1 MGSTFNVGDRVRVKL
16 KVPGGTNRTPL
27 LHPGQEGG
35 RGPLPRPCRQSQGPR
50 LRWERASR
58 NYPSTAYPS
67 TWPTSTTRTPDFVR
81 DRVLVDVW
89 EDWLEPAVEER
100 ADSKPISREEHELTY
115 YERRAAALQS
125 LLVQKGIM
133 NVDESRRL
141 VAELDF
147 HRSGAS
153 HPMVSPIRLVA
164 MPSSPREEAMAKVDH
179 DALHPGAGS
188 PPGDLLR
195 EAHHRPEQSPD
206 GQGDSLPLKSS
217 WTCSRRTRSR
227 PPPSGRG

>member
-16 KVPGGTNRTPL
+16 KVPGGTNRTPFFIRDKKGVVAHCHGL
-27 LHPGQEGG
+27 AGNPRDLAYGG
-35 RGPLPRPCRQSQGPR
+35 KGEPQLPLYSVSFHMAH
-50 LRWERASR
+50 LYDED
-58 NYPSTAYPS
+58 
-67 TWPTSTTRTPDFVR
+67 PDFVR

-100 ADSKPISREEHELTY
+100 ADSRPISREERELTY

-153 HPMVSPIRLVA
+153 HPMVSP
-164 MPSSPREEAMAKVDH
+164 D
-179 DALHPGAGS
+179 
-188 PPGDLLR
+188 
-195 EAHHRPEQSPD
+195 
-206 GQGDSLPLKSS
+206 
-217 WTCSRRTRSR
+217 
-227 PPPSGRG
+227 